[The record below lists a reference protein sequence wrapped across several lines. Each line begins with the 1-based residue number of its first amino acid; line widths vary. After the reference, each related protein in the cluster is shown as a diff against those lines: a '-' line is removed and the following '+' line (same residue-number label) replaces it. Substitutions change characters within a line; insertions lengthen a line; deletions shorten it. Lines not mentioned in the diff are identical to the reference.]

1 MIVLSAEMYLVL
13 FVVLLLCSV
22 YTAGSNLTLTFTYNS
37 NVEIGQSAFYHCS
50 VNDDDEAAQ
59 FYVNG
64 KVVPENSGIKMSGSG
79 SSKNLTIPGQ
89 LQYNNTVVRC
99 TSTQPDLG
107 YNMSTLRIQGKLHD
121 YIE

>member
-1 MIVLSAEMYLVL
+1 MYLVL

-22 YTAGSNLTLTFTYNS
+22 YTAGSNVTLTFTYNS
-37 NVEIGQSAFYHCS
+37 DVEIGQSAFYYCS
-50 VNDDDEAAQ
+50 VNNTTLAAQ

-64 KVVPENSGIKMSGSG
+64 SSNVSKNSGIKMGGEG
-79 SSKNLTIPGQ
+79 SSKNLIIPGR

-107 YNMSTLRIQGKLHD
+107 YNMSTLRIQGKLHG